1 MGPAAIL
8 LPPLIIGWFGLVFI
22 DSFIDK
28 DAYCSLWDLAGLVLV
43 GLLTLAIP
51 LFCMAV
57 GLTMGTHGRTR
68 ATDDSRGLA
77 ELRYV
82 GSRGVSFV
90 LFIMV
95 AGCISAAISNN
106 LCEEEHGIEAFLPV
120 RNVTRS
126 VSRQIA
132 ALELSAWDMTGGE
145 ILTDATAPELSTIGV
160 PSSGWLPVCALLDA
174 VGLGLMCRGMSGM
187 VEGFATCAVSGYKL
201 YIHLYRCQSYKDP
214 GNRPFCKSFYSA
226 GFSVLRIGIVVWMWP
241 AWNQVRLEPL
251 RSTVE
256 QLRTIALQICALPAT
271 AVWQCLCTVCVP
283 IWAMCFILWGM
294 LSATCSIL
302 WGALRR
308 EILWLSTA
316 ALGDQAEV
324 YLYFTCIS
332 AIVLFGLTLVT
343 GHRRPPEVARL
354 ILCLVPTT
362 ICIHQVAHF
371 MCNTVLG
378 ETCSS
383 HPGGLN
389 SETSVLYAALS
400 ATRAA
405 DSTAFAFFEAA
416 TGANA
421 LHPVVSMSRTL
432 GTALRSM
439 SP

>member
-1 MGPAAIL
+1 MRPAAIL
-8 LPPLIIGWFGLVFI
+8 LPTLIIGWFGLVFI
-22 DSFIDK
+22 DSFIESPK
-28 DAYCSLWDLAGLVLV
+28 DAYCSLWDLVGLVFV
-43 GLLTLAIP
+43 GLLTSTIP

-68 ATDDSRGLA
+68 ETDDGRGLA

-82 GSRGVSFV
+82 GSRAVCFV

-106 LCEEEHGIEAFLPV
+106 TCEEEHGIEAFLHV
-120 RNVTRS
+120 RNITRS
-126 VSRQIA
+126 VALQIA

-174 VGLGLMCRGMSGM
+174 FGLVVMCRGMSGM

-214 GNRPFCKSFYSA
+214 GNRPLAKSFYSA

-271 AVWQCLCTVCVP
+271 AVWQCLCAVCVP
-283 IWAMCFILWGM
+283 IWAM
-294 LSATCSIL
+294 CSIL

-308 EILWLSTA
+308 EIVWLSTA

-383 HPGGLN
+383 HPGGST